1 MKRSMEKAL
10 IRKDI
15 RAITANR
22 RLFSALL
29 IVPLVMTVFL
39 PTILICVIAFAPLE
53 SEELQSLAALLPAN
67 LSAANLRETVVDLI
81 FNSMLPLFFLMIPIM
96 AASVMAAS
104 SFVGEKEKRTLETL
118 LYCPMSLR
126 QIFYAKILAAFLL
139 SMAVSLLSFVAMLFV
154 VEAESFFLM
163 EHLILPNINW
173 IVLLLLVSPAVSL
186 LAITL
191 IVQGSAK
198 AQTVEEAQQ
207 RGVFLVLPVILLAAA
222 QFSGILLLSIWI
234 FLIFGILCT
243 AAAIWMM
250 RRSYKHFTYETLLK

>member
-29 IVPLVMTVFL
+29 IVPLVMTVLL
-39 PTILICVIAFAPLE
+39 PTVLICVIAFAPLE
-53 SEELQSLAALLPAN
+53 SDDLQSLAALLPAI
-67 LSAANLRETVVDLI
+67 LSAANLRETVVDLV

-139 SMAVSLLSFVAMLFV
+139 SMAVSLLSFIAMLFV

-163 EHLILPNINW
+163 EHLILPNLNW

-222 QFSGILLLSIWI
+222 QFSGLLLLSIWI
-234 FLIFGILCT
+234 FLIFGILCA

>member
-29 IVPLVMTVFL
+29 IVPLVMTVLL
-39 PTILICVIAFAPLE
+39 PTVLICVIAFAPLE
-53 SEELQSLAALLPAN
+53 SEELQSLATLLPAN
-67 LSAANLRETVVDLI
+67 LPTAELRETVVDLV

-222 QFSGILLLSIWI
+222 QFSGLLLLSIWI
-234 FLIFGILCT
+234 FLIFGILCA

>member
-29 IVPLVMTVFL
+29 IVPLVMTVLL
-39 PTILICVIAFAPLE
+39 PTVLICVIAFAPLE
-53 SEELQSLAALLPAN
+53 SEELQSLATLLPAN
-67 LSAANLRETVVDLI
+67 LPTAELRETVVDLV

-222 QFSGILLLSIWI
+222 QFSGHLLLSIWI
-234 FLIFGILCT
+234 FLIFGILCA

>member
-1 MKRSMEKAL
+1 MKWSMEKAL

-22 RLFSALL
+22 RLLAALW

-39 PTILICVIAFAPLE
+39 PTILVCVIAFAPLE
-53 SEELQSLAALLPAN
+53 SDELQSLATLLPAN
-67 LSAANLRETVVDLI
+67 LSGAELRGTVADLI

-118 LYCPMSLR
+118 LLSPMSLR

-139 SMAVSLLSFVAMLFV
+139 SMAVSHLSFAAMLFV
-154 VEAESFFLM
+154 AEAESFFLM
-163 EHLILPNINW
+163 EHFILPSVSW
-173 IVLLLLVSPAVSL
+173 IVVLLLVSPAVSL

-207 RGVFLVLPVILLAAA
+207 RGAFLVLPVIILAAA
-222 QFSGILLLSIWI
+222 QFSGLLLLSIWI
-234 FLIFGILCT
+234 LLIFGILC
-243 AAAIWMM
+243 AAVAVWMM
-250 RRSYKHFTYETLLK
+250 RRSYRHFTYETLLK

>member
-1 MKRSMEKAL
+1 
-10 IRKDI
+10 
-15 RAITANR
+15 
-22 RLFSALL
+22 
-29 IVPLVMTVFL
+29 
-39 PTILICVIAFAPLE
+39 
-53 SEELQSLAALLPAN
+53 
-67 LSAANLRETVVDLI
+67 
-81 FNSMLPLFFLMIPIM
+81 
-96 AASVMAAS
+96 
-104 SFVGEKEKRTLETL
+104 
-118 LYCPMSLR
+118 
-126 QIFYAKILAAFLL
+126 
-139 SMAVSLLSFVAMLFV
+139 MAVSLLSFVAMLFV

-222 QFSGILLLSIWI
+222 QFSGHLLLSIWI
-234 FLIFGILCT
+234 FLIFGILCA

>member
-29 IVPLVMTVFL
+29 IVHLVMTVLL
-39 PTILICVIAFAPLE
+39 PTVLICVIAFAPLE
-53 SEELQSLAALLPAN
+53 SEELQSLATLLPAN
-67 LSAANLRETVVDLI
+67 LPTAELRETVVDLV

-222 QFSGILLLSIWI
+222 QFSGLLLLSIWI
-234 FLIFGILCT
+234 FLIFGILCA

>member
-29 IVPLVMTVFL
+29 IVPLVMTILL
-39 PTILICVIAFAPLE
+39 PTVLICVIAFAPLE
-53 SEELQSLAALLPAN
+53 SEELQSLATLLPAN
-67 LSAANLRETVVDLI
+67 LSAANLRETVVDLV

-222 QFSGILLLSIWI
+222 QFSGLLLLSIWI
-234 FLIFGILCT
+234 FLIFGILCA